1 VALAYFWREDS
12 MMARSVLWGAAGA
25 AALLAA
31 TLATADRAEAAC
43 AGYFVGE
50 ATGLFYTTTG
60 ISARSDWRSQVRRRL
75 GNEYAFWSRA
85 RDRATRCR
93 KPEGGGSWYC
103 RARAR
108 PCNG

>member
-1 VALAYFWREDS
+1 
-12 MMARSVLWGAAGA
+12 MMARSVLWGAASA
-25 AALLAA
+25 AALVAA
-31 TLATADRAEAAC
+31 TLATADRA
-43 AGYFVGE
+43 E

-60 ISARSDWRSQVRRRL
+60 ISARSEWRSQVRGRL
-75 GNEYAFWSRA
+75 GNEFAFWSRA

-93 KPEGGGSWYC
+93 KPEGGGSWHC